1 MRIYPI
7 MKKCSVFL
15 ILLITPFSLFA
26 DISIG
31 EASTNLMTPVS
42 FVTKL
47 ALLSCYIIGIALV
60 LASIA
65 QYKIHRQSPKL
76 VPLTTPITLLIL
88 GLTAIGIPYATNMFG
103 DSYSAEQQHPTERK
117 SSGLV
122 LPDINSNKGPSLPS
136 APAPRRDN
144 EPAPPP
150 AAVEP
155 PPSSGGGH
163 WTDDPQYNR

>member
-7 MKKCSVFL
+7 IKKSSVFL
-15 ILLITPFSLFA
+15 MLLITPFSLFA
-26 DISIG
+26 DISLG

-42 FVTKL
+42 FITKL

-122 LPDINSNKGPSLPS
+122 LPDVNSNKGPSLPS
-136 APAPRRDN
+136 APAPKRDS
-144 EPAPPP
+144 EPSSAPAP
-150 AAVEP
+150 AAAEP
-155 PPSSGGGH
+155 PPSSGR
-163 WTDDPQYNR
+163 WTDDPQYGR